1 MGEPLRE
8 PQDPPTTDRGYE
20 HSDVAIRPLVIFLTG
35 LSLSLIVVSG
45 IVAALF
51 FLFESEAE
59 KVDPVPSPL
68 AQAAEA
74 IPGPVL
80 QVMPQHDLNEFRAR
94 EQQQLDATE
103 WIDEPRGIA
112 RIPLDEAIKVTVM
125 NGLPTWPA
133 APAEGGAKQ

>member
-8 PQDPPTTDRGYE
+8 PQAPPTTDRGYE

-35 LSLSLIVVSG
+35 LTLSLIVVSG

-51 FLFESEAE
+51 FLFENEAE
-59 KVDPVPSPL
+59 EVDPVPSPL
-68 AQAAEA
+68 AQAAEP

-80 QVMPQHDLNEFRAR
+80 QVMPQQDLNQFRAR

-112 RIPLDEAIKVTVM
+112 RIPLDQAMKLTAR
-125 NGLPTWPA
+125 NGLPAWPA
-133 APAEGGAKQ
+133 VPTEGGANK

>member
-8 PQDPPTTDRGYE
+8 PQSPPTTDRGYE
-20 HSDVAIRPLVIFLTG
+20 HSDVAIRPLVIFLAG
-35 LSLSLIVVSG
+35 LTLSLIVVSG

-51 FLFESEAE
+51 FLFEKEAE
-59 KVDPVPSPL
+59 EVDPVPSPL
-68 AQAAEA
+68 AAAEQP

-80 QVMPQHDLNEFRAR
+80 QVMPRHDLNEFRAR
-94 EQQQLDATE
+94 EQRQLDATE

-112 RIPLDEAIKVTVM
+112 RIPLEEAMELTAE

-133 APAEGGAKQ
+133 AAAEGGAIQ

>member
-20 HSDVAIRPLVIFLTG
+20 HSDVAIRPLVIFLAG
-35 LSLSLIVVSG
+35 LTLSLIVVSG

-59 KVDPVPSPL
+59 EADPVPSPL
-68 AQAAEA
+68 AEAEQP

-80 QVMPQHDLNEFRAR
+80 QVMPQQDLKQFRAR
-94 EQQQLDATE
+94 EQQQLNATE

-112 RIPLDEAIKVTVM
+112 RIPLGQAMELTVK
-125 NGLPTWPA
+125 NGLPAWPA
-133 APAEGGAKQ
+133 VPTEGAAQP

>member
-35 LSLSLIVVSG
+35 LTLSLIVVSG

-51 FLFESEAE
+51 GLLESEAE
-59 KVDPVPSPL
+59 QDDPIPSPL
-68 AQAAEA
+68 ARAEE
-74 IPGPVL
+74 PVPRPRL
-80 QVMPQHDLNEFRAR
+80 QESPTRDMEAFRER
-94 EQQQLDATE
+94 EQRQLDAIE

-112 RIPLDEAIKVTVM
+112 RIPIDQAMELTAK
-125 NGLPTWPA
+125 NGLPAWTA
-133 APAEGGAKQ
+133 ATTEGSAQP

>member
-1 MGEPLRE
+1 MAEPLRE

-20 HSDVAIRPLVIFLTG
+20 HSDVAIRPLVIFLAG
-35 LSLSLIVVSG
+35 LALSLIVVSG

-59 KVDPVPSPL
+59 EVDPVPSPL
-68 AQAAEA
+68 AQANQP

-80 QVMPQHDLNEFRAR
+80 QVMPQQDLNQFRTR

-112 RIPLDEAIKVTVM
+112 RIPLEEAMELTAK
-125 NGLPTWPA
+125 NGLANWPA
-133 APAEGGAKQ
+133 APADGGQKQ